1 MGYSIKIDHD
11 NKYIHY
17 SHQGKISRKEIGD
30 AWIELLNMTEFSK
43 EKYNLLS
50 DYRNGIFDF
59 NIENIGAIEEFLKAN
74 QDILKGKK
82 NAVIVDNPNETVI
95 AMMFENNMQIKINY
109 AVKTFSTLNAAIKYL
124 IESRE
129 EE

>member
-74 QDILKGKK
+74 QDILNGKK

-109 AVKTFSTLNAAIKYL
+109 AVKTFSTLKAAIKYL
-124 IESRE
+124 Y
-129 EE
+129 